1 MRTIV
6 VIPTYNECANIQALV
21 PEILAQLRALG
32 ESVGIL
38 VVDDNS
44 PDGTG
49 QKVEQMGRS
58 DPRIMLLARPQKAGL
73 GSAYVAGFRKALSLH
88 PELIVQMDAD
98 FSHKPEV
105 IPSLIDETRNAD
117 LIIGSRYV
125 CGVNITNWP
134 LQRLLLSYFAN
145 IYARG
150 LTRVPVQDLTGGFK
164 CFRAEALASVP
175 LNRIRSDGYAFQIE
189 TTYWCFRNGFNIKEI
204 PIVFEDRHSGTSKMT
219 KEIVREAFWLV
230 LRLAIHT
237 IFHRRRA
244 APPSVR
250 DACSD

>member
-1 MRTIV
+1 MKTIV

-21 PEILAQLRALG
+21 PEILTELRALG
-32 ESVGIL
+32 ENVGVL

-49 QKVEQMGRS
+49 HEVERMGRS
-58 DPRIMLLARPQKAGL
+58 DPRIMLLARSQKAGL
-73 GSAYVAGFRKALSLH
+73 GSAYVAGFRKALSLQ
-88 PELIVQMDAD
+88 PELVVQMDAD

-105 IPSLIDETRNAD
+105 IPSLIDETRNVD
-117 LIIGSRYV
+117 LVVGSRYV

-145 IYARG
+145 IYARA

-164 CFRAEALASVP
+164 CFRAQALASVP
-175 LNRIRSDGYAFQIE
+175 LDRIRSDGYAFQIE
-189 TTYWCFRNGFNIKEI
+189 TTYWCFRNGFSIKEI

-230 LRLAIHT
+230 LRLAIHNV
-237 IFHRRRA
+237 FHPRRRSR
-244 APPSVR
+244 PIVR
-250 DACSD
+250 DTCPD